1 MRKQNKPTQCDRILD
16 YLKKFGTITSLQ
28 AYVDLGIT
36 QLAARITNLEER
48 GYTFKRV
55 RVDVT
60 NRFGEKS
67 QVVKYSLAEGS
78 IINVPS
84 EL

>member
-28 AYVDLGIT
+28 AYVDFT

-48 GYTFKRV
+48 GYVFKRV
-55 RVDVT
+55 WVDVT

>member
-16 YLKKFGTITSLQ
+16 YLKKFGTI
-28 AYVDLGIT
+28 
-36 QLAARITNLEER
+36 
-48 GYTFKRV
+48 
-55 RVDVT
+55 
-60 NRFGEKS
+60 KS